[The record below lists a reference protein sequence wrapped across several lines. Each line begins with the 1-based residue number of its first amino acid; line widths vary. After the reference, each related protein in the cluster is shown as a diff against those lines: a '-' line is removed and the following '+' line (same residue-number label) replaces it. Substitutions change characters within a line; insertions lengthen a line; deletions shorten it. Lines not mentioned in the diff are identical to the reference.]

1 MRKLALDA
9 ALFLLAGCGQET
21 SAWPGNGVVV
31 DCSSIATV
39 TTNNDAV
46 LLKCLDGKSTVDI
59 GQIKGPVLVN
69 VWGSWCGPCK
79 EEMPIFVDFYSK
91 YKEKVSLIGISV
103 EEADVQNARNFVR
116 LYGMSWPNL
125 NDPDGSTRGTLGM
138 GVPIT
143 LFIDAQG
150 AVAYRK
156 IGVVTTIE
164 ELENDTKKY
173 LGVQL

>member
-1 MRKLALDA
+1 MKKFALVA
-9 ALFLLAGCGQET
+9 ALLLLAGCSQET
-21 SAWPGNGVVV
+21 SALPGNGVVV
-31 DCSSIATV
+31 SCSSIDTV
-39 TTNNDAV
+39 KTDNDAA
-46 LLKCLDGKSTVDI
+46 LLKCLDGNSTVDV
-59 GQIKGPVLVN
+59 GQIKGPALIN

-79 EEMPIFVDFYSK
+79 QEMPIFVDFSSK

-103 EEADVQNARNFVR
+103 EEADVQNARDFVK

-150 AVAYRK
+150 RVAYRK

-164 ELENDTKKY
+164 ELERDTQKY

>member
-1 MRKLALDA
+1 MKRFGLVA
-9 ALFLLAGCGQET
+9 ALLLLAGCGQET
-21 SAWPGNGVVV
+21 SALPGNGVVV
-31 DCSSIATV
+31 DCSTIATV
-39 TTNNDAV
+39 KTDNDAA
-46 LLKCLDGKSTVDI
+46 LLKCLDGKSSIDV
-59 GQIKGPVLVN
+59 GQIKGPALVN

-79 EEMPIFVDFYSK
+79 QEMPIFVDFYSK

-103 EEADVQNARNFVR
+103 EEADIQDARDFVE

-150 AVAYRK
+150 AVVYRK

-164 ELENDTKKY
+164 ELERDTQEY

>member
-1 MRKLALDA
+1 MKKFALVA
-9 ALFLLAGCGQET
+9 SLLLLAGCGQET
-21 SAWPGNGVVV
+21 SALPGNGVVV
-31 DCSSIATV
+31 DCSTVATV
-39 TTNNDAV
+39 KTDNEAAI
-46 LLKCLDGKSTVDI
+46 LKCLDGKSSIDV
-59 GQIKGPVLVN
+59 GQIKGPALVN

-79 EEMPIFVDFYSK
+79 QEMPIFVDFYSK

-103 EEADVQNARNFVR
+103 EEADVQDARDFVK

-150 AVAYRK
+150 KVAYKK

-164 ELENDTKKY
+164 ELERDTKKY

>member
-1 MRKLALDA
+1 MRKLALVA

-21 SAWPGNGVVV
+21 SALPGNGVVV

-46 LLKCLDGKSTVDI
+46 PLKCLDGKSTVDI

-91 YKEKVSLIGISV
+91 YKDKVSLIGISV
-103 EEADVQNARNFVR
+103 EEADIQNARDFVK

-125 NDPDGSTRGTLGM
+125 DDPDGSTRGTFGM
-138 GVPIT
+138 GVPVT

-150 AVAYRK
+150 EVVYKK

-164 ELENDTKKY
+164 ELERDTKKY